1 METPRG
7 HNAVAATGKRLA
19 LLIAC
24 DDYADPGL
32 GPLRGPARDVEGLS
46 EVLADPAIGD
56 FAVTVLANR
65 LAHEVRVAVSRL
77 FGTAGRNDLVLLHL
91 SGHGVKDA
99 AGRLHFAAA
108 DTMLDLLSATGI
120 SADFVRDEVDRSPA
134 RQVML
139 WLDCCFSGAFPAGLI
154 PKAGGRIDVAGQLS
168 ASTGRGCLVMTASNH
183 VEHAFEIGS
192 GPAPGERAV
201 PSFFTEAIIEGLRSG
216 DADLDADGEI
226 EAGELYTYVHERVRS
241 RTEHQTPSRNDRA
254 SGPIFV
260 AHSRKSPPLPPGL
273 DPELRAALR
282 SKHAAIRRG
291 AFRTLSLAADNGDRV
306 AIETLR
312 ALDDLRP
319 PPAPAFDVTP
329 EPPTRRRGVLL
340 SAGVAAVVVA
350 VLAIV
355 LVKLLS
361 GTDDTRGGGTT
372 SPAPSTSAP
381 PATTPSPSTSSP
393 VSQATDG
400 VAAHWVTVRVFN
412 NSVVKELGARAANDI
427 RGKGWNVTEVSN
439 YSLGIIPTSTAFY
452 RPGTDEEAAAKDLA
466 AELRIKAEPRFE
478 GIANASP
485 GVLVI
490 VTKDYGHS

>member
-1 METPRG
+1 MEVPRG

-32 GPLRGPARDVEGLS
+32 GPLRGPTRDVDELS

-65 LAHEVRVAVSRL
+65 SAHEVRVAVSRL
-77 FGTAGRNDLVLLHL
+77 FSTAARNDLVLFHI

-108 DTMLDLLSATGI
+108 DTTLDLLSATGV

-154 PKAGGRIDVAGQLS
+154 PKTGGRVDVVGQLS

-192 GPAPGERAV
+192 GPAPGERTA
-201 PSFFTEAIIEGLRSG
+201 PSFFTEAIIEGLRTG

-241 RTEHQTPSRNDRA
+241 RTEHQTPSRNDRV

-282 SKHAAIRRG
+282 SKHAAVRRG
-291 AFRTLSLAADNGDRV
+291 AFRALSVAADNGDRV

-319 PPAPAFDVTP
+319 PPVSALDVSPQPPA
-329 EPPTRRRGVLL
+329 RRRRVLV
-340 SAGVAAVVVA
+340 SAGVATVVVA
-350 VLAIV
+350 ALAIV
-355 LVKLLS
+355 LVKLLG
-361 GTDDTRGGGTT
+361 GTDDTKAGGTT
-372 SPAPSTSAP
+372 TPAQNTSSSNTSSR
-381 PATTPSPSTSSP
+381 PATTPSPSSLK
-393 VSQATDG
+393 
-400 VAAHWVTVRVFN
+400 WVTVRVFN
-412 NSVVKELGARAANDI
+412 NSVIRDLGTRAANDF
-427 RGKGWNVTEVSN
+427 RAGGWNVSEVSN
-439 YSLGIIPTSTAFY
+439 YSQGIIPRTTAYY
-452 RPGTDEEAAAKDLA
+452 RPGTDEEAAAKAFA
-466 AELRIKAEPRFE
+466 AEFGILAEPRLE
-478 GIANASP
+478 GIKDASP
-485 GVLVI
+485 GVVVI
-490 VTKDYGHS
+490 VTKDYG